1 MSSSSSSSGA
11 PKKSRAAKGSPKMN
25 MQFDAAD
32 AMRDRYQE
40 LLSLALRSGTLDLDG
55 DGVVHSGE
63 EDLRRSGGSKT
74 DFRASYKGYTKS
86 ENDDFFKIARG
97 MRH

>member
-1 MSSSSSSSGA
+1 
-11 PKKSRAAKGSPKMN
+11 
-25 MQFDAAD
+25 MQFDAAEQ
-32 AMRDRYQE
+32 MRAQYER
-40 LLSLALRSGTLDLDG
+40 LMNLALRSVTLDLDG
-55 DGVVHSGE
+55 DGVVDSGE